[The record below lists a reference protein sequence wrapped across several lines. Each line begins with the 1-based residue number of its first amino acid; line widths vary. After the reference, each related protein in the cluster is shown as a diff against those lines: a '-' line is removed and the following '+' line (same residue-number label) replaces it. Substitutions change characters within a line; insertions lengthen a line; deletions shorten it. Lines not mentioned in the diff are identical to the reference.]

1 MTSPDGAALRAWAYL
16 SRVAEP
22 PCAGLAALARRVG
35 PVEAAERVR
44 RGAVD
49 DVLARHTEARRDIDT
64 SAADLEA
71 IARRGGRLITPD
83 DDEWPILAFAAF
95 RGAEARRPGG
105 PPMVAP
111 MVLWAQ
117 GPARLDEVAQRA
129 AAVVGTRAATAYGEQ
144 MAGELA
150 GDLAQR
156 DVAVVSGGAYGID
169 GAAHRA
175 VLDCDGIT
183 VAVLAGGLDVPYPS
197 GHSALLHRVGQHGL
211 LFTEYA
217 PGVRPARHRFLTR
230 NRLVAA
236 VAGAAVVVEAGL
248 RSGAANTAA
257 WARALGRVVAAV
269 PGPVTS
275 SASAGCHALLRDG
288 AELITRAEHIV
299 ELIGHIGE
307 LAPDEPRPV
316 TPLDGLSDAERRV
329 YEALPGRGAA
339 TVDEIAVCSGLVPE
353 QVLGPLA
360 MLELAGLVQRQDG
373 RWRIV
378 RAAAGHAA
386 STPRLV

>member
-1 MTSPDGAALRAWAYL
+1 MTTALDDPALRAWAYL
-16 SRVAEP
+16 SRVTEP
-22 PCAGLAALARRVG
+22 PCAELAALVRHVG

-44 RGAVD
+44 RGVVD
-49 DVLARHTEARRDIDT
+49 DDLVRRTEARREIDCA
-64 SAADLEA
+64 AADLEML
-71 IARRGGRLITPD
+71 ARRGGRLITPD
-83 DDEWPILAFAAF
+83 DDEWPLLAFAAF
-95 RGAEARRPGG
+95 RGAAPRPGG
-105 PPMVAP
+105 GAP
-111 MVLWAQ
+111 MAVWAQ
-117 GPARLDEVAQRA
+117 GPVRLDEVAHRA
-129 AAVVGTRAATAYGEQ
+129 AAVVGTRASTTYGEHV
-144 MAGELA
+144 A
-150 GDLAQR
+150 GDLAAGLAQR

-175 VLDCDGIT
+175 VLDCDGVT

-197 GHSALLHRVGQHGL
+197 GHTALLHRIGQHGL
-211 LFTEYA
+211 VFTEYA
-217 PGVRPARHRFLTR
+217 PGIRPARHRFLTR

-275 SASAGCHALLRDG
+275 SASAGCHALLRNG
-288 AELITRAEHIV
+288 AELVTRADHVV
-299 ELIGHIGE
+299 ELVGRIGE
-307 LAPDEPRPV
+307 LAPDEPHPA

-339 TVDEIAVCSGLVPE
+339 TVDEIAVASGMVPE
-353 QVLGPLA
+353 LALGPLA

-373 RWRIV
+373 RWRLV
-378 RAAAGHAA
+378 RAG
-386 STPRLV
+386 RLRPKAPGC